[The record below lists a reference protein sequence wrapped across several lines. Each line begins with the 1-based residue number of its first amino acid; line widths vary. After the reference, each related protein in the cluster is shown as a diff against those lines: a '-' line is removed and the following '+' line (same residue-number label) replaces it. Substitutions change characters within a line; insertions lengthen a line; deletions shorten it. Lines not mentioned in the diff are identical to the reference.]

1 MTFETKATATATV
14 LAEDEHTKITR
25 WDFEPGAT
33 TGWHEH
39 EMDYAVVIL
48 TDSIMAYEVDGEVT
62 EKPVKSGDSYL
73 RPKGVQ
79 HDVRNAGRGP
89 LAFVE
94 IEMKRTCAAE

>member
-1 MTFETKATATATV
+1 MPFPSTAAATATV
-14 LAEDEHTKITR
+14 LAEDDRTKVTR

-48 TDSIMAYEVDGEVT
+48 TDSIMAYEVDGEIT
-62 EKPVKSGDSYL
+62 EKPVKPGDSYL

-79 HDVRNAGRGP
+79 HDVKNAGPGM
-89 LAFVE
+89 LSFVE
-94 IEMKRTCAAE
+94 IEMKR